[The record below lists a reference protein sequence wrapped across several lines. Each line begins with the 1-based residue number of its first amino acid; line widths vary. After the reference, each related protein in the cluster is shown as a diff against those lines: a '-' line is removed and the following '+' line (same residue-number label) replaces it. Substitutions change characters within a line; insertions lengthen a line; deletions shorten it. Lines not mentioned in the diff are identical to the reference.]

1 MLVMRV
7 KKVDGLK
14 FLRQSRIE
22 MQNNFPE
29 RPNAENSVTPFGVL
43 EMVSYGKYED
53 FSGIPLLV

>member
-1 MLVMRV
+1 MRV
-7 KKVDGLK
+7 KEVDGLK

-43 EMVSYGKYED
+43 EMVIFKNRSFFILGK
-53 FSGIPLLV
+53 I